1 MRITLRQIF
10 LALILGTAVLACSSV
25 SDIIGSGEAAPGDIL
40 FEDDFAYVLSGWPSW
55 QDEYSAM
62 DYANGGY
69 EISVYE
75 PEYTTWATTGES
87 FTNVDIQVEATFI
100 SGEYDSYFGII
111 CRHKDI
117 DNFYALTISNDGYY
131 GILKTVQA
139 GPFTLIP
146 DEFLDYSDSINQ
158 GLDSNLIRA
167 KCEND
172 RMFLYVNDVLLLEV
186 KDDDL
191 ASGDVGLI
199 VGSATSDET
208 TVFFDNF
215 TVRMP

>member
-1 MRITLRQIF
+1 MI
-10 LALILGTAVLACSSV
+10 GTTILACSSV
-25 SDIIGSGEAAPGDIL
+25 SEIMGSGDTAPGDIL
-40 FEDDFAYVLSGWPSW
+40 FEDDFAFVLSGWPSW

-75 PEYTTWATTGES
+75 KEYATWATTGES

-100 SGEYDSYFGII
+100 SGEFDSYFGII
-111 CRHKDI
+111 CRHKDT

-158 GLDSNLIRA
+158 GLDTNLIRA
-167 KCEND
+167 KCENN
-172 RMFLYVNDVLLLEV
+172 RMFLYVNDDLLLEV

-199 VGSATSDET
+199 VGSATATET